1 MGRSQSL
8 ISCNDQYKNDG
19 NMFWRI
25 AYSYGE
31 KGWNE
36 RDLVI
41 ENDENAP
48 VLKEFTT
55 VPVCLNFSYVDIQDY
70 IC

>member
-25 AYSYGE
+25 TCSYGE

-48 VLKEFTT
+48 VLKEFTA
-55 VPVCLNFSYVDIQDY
+55 VPVCLNFSYIDIQDY
-70 IC
+70 NC